1 MTEHNIT
8 NNQSDNIMAEDYIN
22 NSQSE
27 RSNEWELYKSFP
39 DKQSF
44 ARSVFIWILS
54 VVEIPIMLLTLYA
67 LCCLIKS
74 HRTASVFVI
83 HLILSDLIQLIC
95 LILMTWEQTFMLLAA
110 HFYTLIVVLR
120 RTSNLGKSS
129 SGFGTNNY
137 RCRFVSV
144 RENKSNS
151 RQVCYYFSV
160 DSQQF
165 HIMTEHNI
173 TNNQSDNI
181 MAEDYIIN
189 SQSERSNEWELNSF
203 LDKLPFARSVFI
215 WILSVVEIP
224 IMLLTLYALCCL
236 IKSHQTASVFV
247 IHLILSDLI
256 QLICLILMTW
266 DSGNMLLAAHEYS
279 VIVGVYFMACV
290 AFERYLLVSHPIWHK
305 THQTLKSS
313 CLISLIIWFVPL
325 IFGSIRPHD
334 LRFEFLW
341 VSVALLIPY
350 PVIIVCFVGTWR
362 GLSHAISLTSQ
373 KRRMI
378 LGTLFLVLL
387 SYMFIILPYSI
398 VCLFNYITDY
408 EFWDTVSF
416 QKVFRFV
423 DCLLYLNPLTDC
435 LLYLFMRTDAA
446 DLLPSLHCCRRSD
459 THQISI
465 RYTTRTTQPSS

>member
-8 NNQSDNIMAEDYIN
+8 NNQSDYIMTEHNITNNQSDYIMTEHNITN
-22 NSQSE
+22 NQSDRANSSNVSDDLFSFMSPKE
-27 RSNEWELYKSFP
+27 RELYKSFQ

-44 ARSVFIWILS
+44 ARSVFIWTLS

-110 HFYTLIVVLR
+110 YLYT
-120 RTSNLGKSS
+120 
-129 SGFGTNNY
+129 
-137 RCRFVSV
+137 
-144 RENKSNS
+144 
-151 RQVCYYFSV
+151 
-160 DSQQF
+160 
-165 HIMTEHNI
+165 
-173 TNNQSDNI
+173 
-181 MAEDYIIN
+181 
-189 SQSERSNEWELNSF
+189 
-203 LDKLPFARSVFI
+203 
-215 WILSVVEIP
+215 
-224 IMLLTLYALCCL
+224 
-236 IKSHQTASVFV
+236 
-247 IHLILSDLI
+247 
-256 QLICLILMTW
+256 
-266 DSGNMLLAAHEYS
+266 

-325 IFGSIRPHD
+325 IFGSIDPLD
-334 LRFEFLW
+334 LGVAFLW
-341 VSVALLIPY
+341 VSVVFLIPY

-362 GLSHAISLTSQ
+362 GLSHAISLTPQ

-387 SYMFIILPYSI
+387 SYTFIILPHSI
-398 VCLFNYITDY
+398 VCLFYYITGG
-408 EFWDTVSF
+408 EFLLNLSF
-416 QKVFRFV
+416 RKVFGFV
-423 DCLLYLNPLTDC
+423 ECLLYLNPLTDC

-459 THQISI
+459 THQISV

>member
-8 NNQSDNIMAEDYIN
+8 NNQSDYIMTEDYITN
-22 NSQSE
+22 NQSDYIMTEHNITNNQSDRANSSNVSDDLFSFMSPKE
-27 RSNEWELYKSFP
+27 RELYKSFQ

-95 LILMTWEQTFMLLAA
+95 VILMTWEETRILSSA
-110 HFYTLIVVLR
+110 HFYSL
-120 RTSNLGKSS
+120 
-129 SGFGTNNY
+129 
-137 RCRFVSV
+137 
-144 RENKSNS
+144 
-151 RQVCYYFSV
+151 
-160 DSQQF
+160 
-165 HIMTEHNI
+165 
-173 TNNQSDNI
+173 
-181 MAEDYIIN
+181 
-189 SQSERSNEWELNSF
+189 
-203 LDKLPFARSVFI
+203 
-215 WILSVVEIP
+215 
-224 IMLLTLYALCCL
+224 
-236 IKSHQTASVFV
+236 
-247 IHLILSDLI
+247 
-256 QLICLILMTW
+256 
-266 DSGNMLLAAHEYS
+266 
-279 VIVGVYFMACV
+279 IVGVYFMACV

-334 LRFEFLW
+334 LYFKYLW
-341 VSVALLIPY
+341 RSVALLIPY

-387 SYMFIILPYSI
+387 SYTFIILPFSVFVLSWYFTGRWS
-398 VCLFNYITDY
+398 LSYI
-408 EFWDTVSF
+408 
-416 QKVFRFV
+416 KVYIFA
-423 DCLLYLNPLTDC
+423 DCLLCLNPLVDC

-459 THQISI
+459 THQISV